1 MERQHRIVE
10 TASGP
15 APSGQFG
22 RGRRWSVRV
31 LALLG
36 LVTFGFMLAFV
47 LGDAAD
53 RMGTV
58 GALVPPG
65 SPEAAY
71 GAARPGEAVHL
82 AGAAVALMMAAVG
95 FLGLALRPER
105 DGAAFHTLA
114 MTVALL
120 AVLPI
125 MGDPD
130 NHGGQGLLVDPA
142 FMVFAVFP
150 LAAGLVARPWRH
162 GLRVR
167 RPAFLVL
174 AALGAPAL
182 WYGAAQALLQRN
194 TWPPLA
200 DPHHQA
206 HWYAMAL
213 LSFMVVSVVASA
225 AWGERGWRPAALSSA
240 AASGVV
246 GVVSLASPASA
257 SALTPAWAVVA
268 LLWGVAVLGLTLRF
282 LPPAKRR

>member
-1 MERQHRIVE
+1 MQRQHTTE
-10 TASGP
+10 AGSASGP
-15 APSGQFG
+15 TPAGEFG

-31 LALLG
+31 LALAG
-36 LVTFGFMLAFV
+36 LLTFGFMLAFV
-47 LGDAAD
+47 VGDAA
-53 RMGTV
+53 GWV
-58 GALVPPG
+58 GPVKDLVPPG

-82 AGAAVALMMAAVG
+82 VGAASALTIAAVG
-95 FLGLALRPER
+95 LLGLALRPER
-105 DGAAFHTLA
+105 DGAAYHTLA

-142 FMVFAVFP
+142 FAVFAVP
-150 LAAGLVARPWRH
+150 PMAAALLAVPWRH

-167 RPAFLVL
+167 RPGYLVL
-174 AALGAPAL
+174 AGLGLPAL
-182 WYGAAQALLQRN
+182 WYGTGQALLQRN

-213 LSFMVVSVVASA
+213 LSFVALAVMASA
-225 AWGERGWRPAALSSA
+225 AWADRGWRPAALSAAAA
-240 AASGVV
+240 AASV
-246 GVVSLASPASA
+246 GIVSLASPEAA
-257 SALTPAWAVVA
+257 SALAPAWAAAA
-268 LLWGVAVLGLTLRF
+268 LLWGVAVLIPTLWSPSR
-282 LPPAKRR
+282 